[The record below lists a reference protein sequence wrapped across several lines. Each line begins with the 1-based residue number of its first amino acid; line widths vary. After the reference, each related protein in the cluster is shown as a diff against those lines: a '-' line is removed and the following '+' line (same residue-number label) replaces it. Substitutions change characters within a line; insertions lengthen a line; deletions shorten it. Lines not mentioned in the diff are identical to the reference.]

1 VRDNRRVRTLRYAVR
16 GLLARPG
23 FSSVA
28 ILTLALGIGA
38 NAAIFTVV
46 NAVLLRALPF
56 RDPSRLVLLVERTA
70 QFPTLTTS
78 WQNFVDWRDQTT
90 SFEAVAAVRS
100 LTMTLTGG
108 GEPERV
114 PAKMATAPLLP
125 MLGVSLPLGRVFSP
139 DEDRPGAAGVAILS
153 DALWHRRFGGGA
165 DAIGRA
171 ITLDDKPYTVVGV
184 LPPGFQLLQAADV
197 LLPMGPWA
205 ATLPDDRG
213 WHPGIFPVARVKR
226 GVGLARAQAEM
237 DVVSD
242 RLATQYPETNHGVTA
257 DVKPLHEF
265 AVQNVRQSLLVLA
278 AAVGFVLL
286 IACANVANLL
296 LARAVGRQK
305 EVAIRRAIGA
315 SRMRIAGQLLVESLV
330 LALAGGALGL
340 VIAMWTVPLLASL
353 AGASAPG
360 AGAIA
365 MDWSALLFT
374 IAISCVTGLVFGFAP
389 AMQTTRVDVA
399 SAINEAGRGAAAGA
413 GHHRLRAA
421 LVVVEMALATML
433 LVGAGLL
440 TKSLARL
447 QDVPTGFDAAGVL
460 VGDAPLSPVAYA
472 GAPERNAFVER
483 LRDRLRA
490 LPGVALAEVAT
501 APPFSGG
508 GSSIHFNIVG
518 RPPKGPEEFVITGL
532 RAVSEGYFRA
542 LGVPLVAGRAF
553 TDRDREHA
561 PAVAVVNEAFVRRFF
576 AGSTKDALA
585 GRAQLGATPS
595 PAEGPDGAPFMQ
607 IVGVVGDTRQA
618 FETAIQPTLF
628 VPYEQPPI
636 DVLAG
641 MYRNLSIVLK
651 TAGDPIAVAAGL
663 RAAMQEID
671 RDQPLVRVRTM
682 EEAMSESVAQPRL
695 RTALLAVFSGLALA
709 LSLIGVYGV
718 MAYAVSERTHEL
730 GVRIALGASPADIRA
745 LLVGEGARLAA
756 IGIAIGVAG
765 ALATSRALGA
775 LLFGVSASDP
785 ATFAIAALGLT
796 IAGMAAAYLPAR
808 RASAID
814 PVVLLR

>member
-1 VRDNRRVRTLRYAVR
+1 VRTLRYAVR
-16 GLLARPG
+16 GLAARPE
-23 FSSVA
+23 FSAVA

-38 NAAIFTVV
+38 NTAIFTVV
-46 NAVLLRALPF
+46 DAVLLRSLPF
-56 RDPSRLVLLVERTA
+56 RDPSRLVLLVERA
-70 QFPTLTTS
+70 AAFPTQTTS
-78 WQNFVDWRDQTT
+78 WQNFEDWRDGT
-90 SFEAVAAVRS
+90 SAFEAVAAVRS
-100 LTMTLTGG
+100 LTMTLTGA
-108 GEPERV
+108 GEPDRV
-114 PAKMATAPLLP
+114 AAKMATAPLLP
-125 MLGVSLPLGRVFSP
+125 MLGVSLPLGRAFTP
-139 DEDRPGAAGVAILS
+139 DDDRPGAAGAAILS
-153 DALWHRRFGGGA
+153 DALWHRRFGGSA

-171 ITLDDKPYTVVGV
+171 ITLDDKPYIVVGV
-184 LPPGFQLLQAADV
+184 LPPGFQLLQPADV
-197 LLPMGPWA
+197 VLPMGPWA

-213 WHPGIFPVARVKR
+213 WHPGILPVARVKG
-226 GVGLARAQAEM
+226 GVSLPQAQAEM

-242 RLATQYPETNHGVTA
+242 RLAKQYPESNHGVTA
-257 DVKPLHEF
+257 EVKPLHDF

-305 EVAIRRAIGA
+305 EVAIRTAIGA
-315 SRMRIAGQLLVESLV
+315 SRLRITGQLLVESLV
-330 LALAGGALGL
+330 LALAGGAAGL
-340 VIAMWTVPLLASL
+340 LIAIWTVPLLTAL

-360 AGAIA
+360 GSAIA
-365 MDWSALLFT
+365 VDRSALLFT
-374 IAISCVTGLVFGFAP
+374 IVISCATGVVFGLAP
-389 AMQTTRVDVA
+389 ALQTTRIDVA

-413 GHHRLRAA
+413 GHHRLRAS

-440 TKSLARL
+440 TRSLARL
-447 QDVPTGFDAAGVL
+447 QDVPTGFNAAGVL
-460 VGDAPLSPVAYA
+460 VADAPLSPVAYQEA
-472 GAPERNAFVER
+472 AQRNALVER
-483 LRDRLRA
+483 LRGRLRT

-501 APPFSGG
+501 APPFSGN
-508 GSSIHFNIVG
+508 GSSIHFNLVG
-518 RPPKGPEEFVITGL
+518 RPPKGPEEFTITGL

-542 LGVPLVAGRAF
+542 LGIPLVAGRAL

-576 AGSTKDALA
+576 SGSTKTALA
-585 GRAQLGATPS
+585 ARAQLGATPS
-595 PAEGPDGAPFMQ
+595 PIDGPDGAPYMQ
-607 IVGVVGDTRQA
+607 IVGIVGDAKQA
-618 FETAIQPTLF
+618 FEAAIQPTMY
-628 VPYEQPPI
+628 VPYAQPPI
-636 DVLAG
+636 DLLGG

-651 TAGDPIAVAAGL
+651 TTGDPIAVASGL
-663 RAAMQEID
+663 RAAVQEID

-682 EEAMSESVAQPRL
+682 EEAMSDSVAQPRL
-695 RTALLAVFSGLALA
+695 RTTLLALFSGVALA
-709 LSLIGVYGV
+709 LSLVGVYGV

-730 GVRIALGASPADIRA
+730 GVRIALGASPADIRS

-785 ATFAIAALGLT
+785 ATFAIAAVGLT
-796 IAGMAAAYLPAR
+796 IAGIAAAYLPAR
-808 RASAID
+808 RASSID